1 MRNDTSLLARRFAE
15 LDAQYLAVEATKR
28 FRDGSFAGDFVDNEM
43 LIGWRV
49 KVNNLLAK
57 ACGEQSVHYQKFNQI
72 ETDSGWSTNYQVG
85 KSQKAVFDAAR
96 EDFEG
101 GYLASFRNLVQAE
114 LFDSELDQAREL
126 LGGGYVLPAAVIAGV
141 VLETTLRQMCIDV
154 GIAVGKLDKMN
165 AELAKA
171 GCYNLLMQKR
181 ITALAD
187 IRNSAA
193 HGNTDRFSRA
203 DVEDMLGQ
211 VEAFLAGAL

>member
-1 MRNDTSLLARRFAE
+1 MRHDTSLLARRFAE
-15 LDAQYLAVEATKR
+15 LDAQYLTVEATKSY
-28 FRDGSFAGDFVDNEM
+28 RDGSFAGDFVDNEM

-72 ETDSGWSTNYQVG
+72 ETDFGWSTNYQVG

-101 GYLASFRNLVQAE
+101 GYLTSLRNLVQAE
-114 LFDSELDQAREL
+114 MFDSELDQAREL
-126 LGGGYVLPAAVIAGV
+126 LGGGYVSAAAVIAGV
-141 VLETTLRQMCIDV
+141 VLETTLRQMCTDV
-154 GIAVGKLDKMN
+154 GISVGKLDKMN

-193 HGNTDRFSRA
+193 HGNTDRFSWA
-203 DVEDMLGQ
+203 DVEDMLRQ